1 LSHVNSE
8 PRRGRVAHQPT
19 ALRAIAAFEAT
30 KGVIALAAGF
40 GLLGLLPH
48 PLRALAHE
56 IAGHLHLNP
65 AKRAPRVFL
74 QLAENLAD
82 TRLWLLALLA
92 LTYAAVRFV
101 EAYGLWR
108 ERRWAEWLAALSGAI
123 YIPFELYEL
132 SLGVTPIRLG
142 ALIVNVAVVL
152 YMLRALQVRY
162 ASAR

>member
-1 LSHVNSE
+1 M
-8 PRRGRVAHQPT
+8 
-19 ALRAIAAFEAT
+19 
-30 KGVIALAAGF
+30 KGAIALAAGF

-92 LTYAAVRFV
+92 LTYAVVRFF

-108 ERRWAEWLAALSGAI
+108 ARRWAEWLAALSGGI

-132 SLGVTPIRLG
+132 SRGVSAIKLG
-142 ALIVNVAVVL
+142 ALVANVAVVA
-152 YMLRALQVRY
+152 YMVYRLRRMGPA
-162 ASAR
+162 

>member
-1 LSHVNSE
+1 V
-8 PRRGRVAHQPT
+8 
-19 ALRAIAAFEAT
+19 
-30 KGVIALAAGF
+30 KGLIALAAGF

-48 PLRALAHE
+48 PMRALARE

-82 TRLWLLALLA
+82 TRLWLIALLA
-92 LTYAAVRFV
+92 LTYAVVRFF

-108 ERRWAEWLAALSGAI
+108 ERRWAEWLAALSGGI

-132 SLGVTPIRLG
+132 SRGVSAIKLG
-142 ALIVNVAVVL
+142 ALVANVAVVA
-152 YMLRALQVRY
+152 YMVYRLRRMGPA
-162 ASAR
+162 